1 MERKKEIQHTARN
14 FSHLYLHF
22 NAITER
28 ILASAIAHCA
38 DNDCVLR
45 SDVVVVVQF
54 ITKLFS
60 FAFESRWQRNIDD
73 SLPIEWIKCDQMPK
87 NKIEKKRT
95 PTAKRNASC
104 WYFIY
109 GRCDRH
115 SNASTTYL

>member
-1 MERKKEIQHTARN
+1 MSMERKKEIQHTARN

-87 NKIEKKRT
+87 NKIEKKT
-95 PTAKRNASC
+95 HTNSEEKRQLLVLYI
-104 WYFIY
+104 WPM
-109 GRCDRH
+109 R
-115 SNASTTYL
+115 